1 MIRQFNLQYEPQYM
15 YRRTPLSKIK
25 EKIEQL
31 DFLISAEN
39 SSNDFEDISKD
50 FIAQISYLENMIE
63 QVQNKINDLTSLE
76 EVLLKYTTNSSSNL
90 ENSIQD
96 KSSVDK
102 IEKDLYIYKGKIE
115 KLKEQHR
122 EAINLFEMFN
132 KTIKKYK
139 KKQNMKSIEEN
150 EIHLE

>member
-1 MIRQFNLQYEPQYM
+1 MI
-15 YRRTPLSKIK
+15 SKIY
-25 EKIEQL
+25 Q
-31 DFLISAEN
+31 S
-39 SSNDFEDISKD
+39 D

-102 IEKDLYIYKGKIE
+102 IEKDLYIYTKE
-115 KLKEQHR
+115 RLK
-122 EAINLFEMFN
+122 N
-132 KTIKKYK
+132 
-139 KKQNMKSIEEN
+139 
-150 EIHLE
+150 

>member
-1 MIRQFNLQYEPQYM
+1 
-15 YRRTPLSKIK
+15 
-25 EKIEQL
+25 
-31 DFLISAEN
+31 
-39 SSNDFEDISKD
+39 
-50 FIAQISYLENMIE
+50 MIE